1 MNTPPQ
7 SLPNSPTRSLE
18 DLKPKKIPYGII
30 NNPKGEID
38 NSVPALLLDVKPA
51 FYSDGIPVFTPT
63 MEQFEDFYK
72 FQKSINKYGM
82 ESGIVKVIPPKE
94 WVKNAKNQLTSES
107 LSKIRFHRPI
117 VQQMSMVN
125 GCVHIDNIEKRNSY
139 NLIQWKKLSTEK
151 NYSIP
156 APRGEAQEK
165 YKFTSEEKEIC
176 DIYKGKIN
184 WNKPL
189 EPNTFDK
196 IDYNIDTTVYTN
208 EKCKFLEE
216 QYWKTI
222 FFSNAFYGAD
232 TLGSVFQDDFR
243 PWNVSHLPNLLDYMS
258 EKLPGV
264 NDAYLYAGLWK
275 ATFSWHLEDQDL
287 HSINYLH
294 FGAPKQWYSIP
305 QSDHMKFYNLMKEV
319 FPQDAKNC
327 SEFLRHK
334 TFLASPKF
342 LEKNNIKVNKIT
354 HNENEFMITYP
365 YGYHSG
371 FNYGYNLAES
381 VNFALDDWLEI
392 GLKSKR
398 CECIADSVSIN
409 VENLRRRFNGEPE
422 PEEIKEKN
430 IENET
435 GLSPPSL
442 TVRTPKKAKSISK
455 NGAEKHT
462 KLEEQ
467 KDNNSALKSDTLP
480 LSKNPPISKP
490 QCVLCPNKLAKKLL
504 NSKPFELLRIA
515 DFSNDSDN
523 KRHGSVYAHRICAEL
538 TPELKI
544 SRESKSY
551 NSLNENS
558 ETFDNS
564 STNTFKFEEEIVY
577 GYEEIPNARR
587 NLKCYGCQEKG
598 VCFQC
603 DYKRCLRAYHGT
615 CALENGVLVK
625 TLNKDLTKST
635 NEDGDITDEDPD
647 KVIDD
652 IKEQLCGT
660 CKNHRKNPKKIKLEN
675 LLEYCYTLKKGDYIQ
690 LTINDKY
697 YCGEI
702 TSNNISEETLS
713 ANIFSPI
720 HSLSMKMSG
729 NSNSY
734 EIMYHQVLFGAEE
747 QKIFNSYDETQAS
760 LLLKLK
766 NKHLNQSKFDEK
778 RKLKEMLREQKLALK
793 KLEILKK
800 KEEKGEEKRIRNE
813 QKLIQL
819 IEEMSVTGLKDTPN
833 LTLHELSKVHNIR
846 FLVESLDSLET
857 VSPNIQK
864 CLDFYYYL
872 SEISNDKVDKYTE
885 NLETKIPVKVQSTR
899 KRQRKSESAKSESE
913 KSGSTKST
921 ALLEQKDNPPLDL
934 SIENKNSLKKQ
945 KCFKDGKEMTL
956 QPPPMFTFSHN
967 KVLNNNNILVGAV
980 QNTFQNGYVNT
991 ESQFSKQFNPSPVA
1005 VSHIIPTQ
1013 PLAFSN
1019 FNMLTFSNAPPMQ
1032 TFTNPQNTSIN
1043 GESTKISTSFDNQ
1056 FLNTFNTPKH

>member
-7 SLPNSPTRSLE
+7 SLPNSPSRGLE
-18 DLKPKKIPYGII
+18 DLKPKGCPYG
-30 NNPKGEID
+30 NLNTSKKQID
-38 NSVPALLLDVKPA
+38 NIIEAPLLDVKPA

-94 WVKNAKNQLTSES
+94 WIKDAKNQLTSES

-151 NYSIP
+151 NYLIP

-165 YKFTSEEKEIC
+165 YKFTSEEKGIC

-196 IDYNIDTTVYTN
+196 IDYNIDTSIYTI

-305 QSDHMKFYNLMKEV
+305 QRDHTKFYNLMKEV

-342 LEKNNIKVNKIT
+342 LEKNNIKVNKII

-398 CECIADSVSIN
+398 CECIPDSVNIN
-409 VENLRRRFNGEPE
+409 VESLMRRFNGEPE
-422 PEEIKEKN
+422 PVPEAIKEKN
-430 IENET
+430 IEDEA
-435 GLSPPSL
+435 GLSFATS
-442 TVRTPKKAKSISK
+442 RTPKKNKSSFR
-455 NGAEKHT
+455 NVAEKQD
-462 KLEEQ
+462 KSKSERR
-467 KDNNSALKSDTLP
+467 KVNNSALKSDTP
-480 LSKNPPISKP
+480 SQSKSSSISKP
-490 QCVLCPNKLAKKLL
+490 QCVLCPNRLAKKLL
-504 NSKPFELLRIA
+504 NSKAFELLKIA
-515 DFSNDSDN
+515 DFSTNTENKHHDSI
-523 KRHGSVYAHRICAEL
+523 YAHRLCVEL
-538 TPELKI
+538 TPELKV
-544 SRESKSY
+544 SRESKLY
-551 NSLNENS
+551 NSLNENGES
-558 ETFDNS
+558 LDNDS
-564 STNTFKFEEEIVY
+564 ANTFKFEEEVVY
-577 GYEEIPNARR
+577 GYEEIPNARK

-625 TLNKDLTKST
+625 NLSVDLTNSINEDDDLTNKDTEKL
-635 NEDGDITDEDPD
+635 
-647 KVIDD
+647 IDD
-652 IKEQLCGT
+652 IKEQLSGT
-660 CKNHRKNPKKIKLEN
+660 CKNHRKNPKKIRLED
-675 LLEYCYTLKKGDYIQ
+675 LIEYCYTLKKGDYVQ
-690 LTINDKY
+690 FTINDKP
-697 YCGEI
+697 YCGDI
-702 TSNNISEETLS
+702 TSNNISEETLI

-720 HSLSMKMSG
+720 HSSSMNMNG

-734 EIMYHQVLFGAEE
+734 EIMYHQVLFGADE
-747 QKIFNSYDETQAS
+747 QKIFNSNDDTQAS

-766 NKHLNQSKFDEK
+766 NKHLNQLKIDEK
-778 RKLKEMLREQKLALK
+778 RKLREILREEKLALK
-793 KLEILKK
+793 KQEVLKK
-800 KEEKGEEKRIRNE
+800 KEEKEEEKRIRNE
-813 QKLIQL
+813 QKSFQL
-819 IEEMSVTGLKDTPN
+819 IEEMSVTGLKDTLN
-833 LTLHELSKVHNIR
+833 LKLHDLSKVDNVR
-846 FLVESLDSLET
+846 FLVESISSLET
-857 VSPNIQK
+857 VPSTAPKSLQ
-864 CLDFYYYL
+864 FYHYL
-872 SEISNDKVDKYTE
+872 SEISNEKVDKYTE
-885 NLETKIPVKVQSTR
+885 NLESMVPVKVKYTR
-899 KRQRKSESAKSESE
+899 KRQRKSNSP
-913 KSGSTKST
+913 KSGSTKS
-921 ALLEQKDNPPLDL
+921 ASPLEKKDDPPLDL
-934 SIENKNSLKKQ
+934 STENKNVLKKQ
-945 KCFKDGKEMTL
+945 KCTKNNNEISL

-967 KVLNNNNILVGAV
+967 KGLNTNILVGAL
-980 QNTFQNGYVNT
+980 QNPFQINYANA
-991 ESQFSKQFNPSPVA
+991 EAQFPNASDPTPIVVPN
-1005 VSHIIPTQ
+1005 IIPSSTQ
-1013 PLAFSN
+1013 QPTFCN
-1019 FNMLTFSNAPPMQ
+1019 FNAQTFSNAPSMQ
-1032 TFTNPQNTSIN
+1032 AFTNPTNNSIN
-1043 GESTKISTSFDNQ
+1043 GDSRNILTSFDAS
-1056 FLNTFNTPKH
+1056 FNTAKP